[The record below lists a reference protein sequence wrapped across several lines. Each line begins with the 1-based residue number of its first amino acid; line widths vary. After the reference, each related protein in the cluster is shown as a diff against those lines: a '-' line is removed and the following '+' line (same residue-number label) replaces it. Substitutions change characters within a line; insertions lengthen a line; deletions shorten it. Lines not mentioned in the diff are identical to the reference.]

1 MEKVLCCWC
10 CTSGPISLYA
20 RTDRK
25 GYCPGESIAITA
37 DFENLSSRTI
47 IPHATLH
54 QTQTFL
60 AGGKSRTRHS
70 KYTIVTGLA
79 IQPGR
84 TMSWDAQLLKI
95 PAVTPSI
102 INCCLIR
109 VDYAVR
115 ISLQIPG
122 AYNLSMDLPV
132 LIGTVPLQNPIYY
145 QPAPP
150 YSELDMSIIPAEP
163 PPTYAE
169 CVEGSVDIADD
180 DDDNIIGDTRFT
192 PMYAYVHS
200 YHHQPPPAYSEV
212 DPQNRPPYSYS
223 SEIR

>member
-1 MEKVLCCWC
+1 
-10 CTSGPISLYA
+10 
-20 RTDRK
+20 
-25 GYCPGESIAITA
+25 
-37 DFENLSSRTI
+37 
-47 IPHATLH
+47 
-54 QTQTFL
+54 
-60 AGGKSRTRHS
+60 
-70 KYTIVTGLA
+70 
-79 IQPGR
+79 
-84 TMSWDAQLLKI
+84 
-95 PAVTPSI
+95 I

-132 LIGTVPLQNPIYY
+132 LIGTVPLRPTNYRHVTPVMENGNEPTENPIYY

-200 YHHQPPPAYSEV
+200 YHHQPPPAYSEI